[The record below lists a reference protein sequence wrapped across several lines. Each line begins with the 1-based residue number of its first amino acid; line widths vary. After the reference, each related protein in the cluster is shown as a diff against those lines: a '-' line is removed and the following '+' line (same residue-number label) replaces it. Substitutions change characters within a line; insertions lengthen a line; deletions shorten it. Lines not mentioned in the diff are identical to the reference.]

1 MKTINYNQ
9 PVGLALGSGAARGL
23 AHIGVL
29 KYLEDTGVKIGW
41 IAGSSIGALVGAAY
55 AAGISS
61 YEMTQIIEHLDWKFM
76 VKHFSPTFATRGMVS
91 GHSLTSF
98 FHSLFGDVKI
108 EDLKIPFRAIATDIH
123 TGERVVISK
132 GSLVDAVRASISIP
146 VIFQPTKIRQRTLVD
161 GGLVDPVPVE
171 VVRQMGATIV
181 IAVSVS
187 RIPKNP
193 MMKSESGQGQA
204 PANVKEK
211 SNYKIPVGM
220 LYERMSHFLRSSR
233 TADSYIP
240 NSPTSLPD
248 NSLPNMLQMFW
259 QTVAIAEQ
267 EITRLRLQACPPDFI
282 IQPDTGNIQSW
293 EFIRALEAVKAGE
306 LAAKITFKNVVP
318 NQEKK

>member
-1 MKTINYNQ
+1 MKTINCNQ

-29 KYLEDTGVKIGW
+29 KYLEENSIDVGW

-61 YEMTQIIEHLDWKFM
+61 HEMTQIIEHLDWKFM

-108 EDLKIPFRAIATDIH
+108 EDLKIPFRTIATDIH

-146 VIFQPTKIRQRTLVD
+146 VVFQPINIAQHALVD

-171 VVRQMGATIV
+171 IVRQMGATIV

-187 RIPKNP
+187 RIPENP
-193 MMKSESGQGQA
+193 GMKSESKQGQA
-204 PANVKEK
+204 HVNAKEK
-211 SNYKIPVGM
+211 NNYKIPTGM
-220 LYERMSHFLRSSR
+220 LYERMSHFLRGSR
-233 TADSYIP
+233 ITNSGIP
-240 NSPTSLPD
+240 NSSTPLPD

-259 QTVAIAEQ
+259 RTVAIAEQ

-293 EFIRALEAVKAGE
+293 KFIRALEAVKAGE
-306 LAAKITFKNVVP
+306 LAAKITFNNVVP
-318 NQEKK
+318 NQKKK

>member
-29 KYLEDTGVKIGW
+29 KYLEENSINVGW

-61 YEMTQIIEHLDWKFM
+61 YEMTQIIKHFDWKFM

-91 GHSLTSF
+91 GSSLISF
-98 FHSLFGDVKI
+98 FHSLFGNVKI
-108 EDLKIPFRAIATDIH
+108 EDLRVPFRAVATDIH

-132 GSLVDAVRASISIP
+132 GSLVDAVRASTSIP
-146 VIFQPTKIRQRTLVD
+146 VVFQPIKIAQYTLVD

-171 VVRQMGATIV
+171 VVKQMGATSV
-181 IAVSVS
+181 FAVSVS
-187 RIPKNP
+187 QTPGKLKV
-193 MMKSESGQGQA
+193 KSGRKRGRALTKIDEKTSG
-204 PANVKEK
+204 
-211 SNYKIPVGM
+211 KIPAGM
-220 LYERMSHFLRSSR
+220 LYERMSHFLRVSG
-233 TADSYIP
+233 TTDSNAP
-240 NSPTSLPD
+240 NSPSLPSD
-248 NSLPNMLQMFW
+248 EPLPNMLQMFW

-293 EFIRALEAVKAGE
+293 EFVRALEAVKAGE
-306 LAAKITFKNVVP
+306 LAAKITFNNMVP

>member
-1 MKTINYNQ
+1 MKTINFNQ

-29 KYLEDTGVKIGW
+29 KYLEENSIDVGW

-55 AAGISS
+55 AVGISS
-61 YEMTQIIEHLDWKFM
+61 HEMIQIIEHLDWKFM

-91 GHSLTSF
+91 GHSLISF
-98 FHSLFGDVKI
+98 FHSLLGDTKI

-146 VIFQPTKIRQRTLVD
+146 VIFQPIKIAQHTLVD

-171 VVRQMGATIV
+171 VVRQIGATSV
-181 IAVSVS
+181 VAVSVS
-187 RIPKNP
+187 QIPGKPRIKTG
-193 MMKSESGQGQA
+193 KSQEQA
-204 PANVKEK
+204 SSNVKGIT
-211 SNYKIPVGM
+211 NQKISTGM
-220 LYERMSHFLRSSR
+220 LYQQMSHFLRGSR
-233 TADSYIP
+233 TANSSIP

-248 NSLPNMLQMFW
+248 SPLPNMLQMFW
-259 QTVAIAEQ
+259 QTVAIAGQ

-282 IQPDTGNIQSW
+282 IQPDTGSIQLW

-306 LAAKITFKNVVP
+306 LAAKITFKNVIP

>member
-29 KYLEDTGVKIGW
+29 KYLEDAGVKIGW

-55 AAGISS
+55 SAGISS
-61 YEMTQIIEHLDWKFM
+61 YDMIQIVEHLDWKFM

-98 FHSLFGDVKI
+98 FHSLFGNVKI

-146 VIFQPTKIRQRTLVD
+146 VVFQPTIIAKHTLVD

-171 VVRQMGATIV
+171 IVRQMGATIV
-181 IAVSVS
+181 VAVSVS
-187 RIPKNP
+187 KIQEKPKI
-193 MMKSESGQGQA
+193 KSGREPRQTPSY
-204 PANVKEK
+204 VEEK
-211 SNYKIPVGM
+211 THQKIPAGM
-220 LYERMSHFLRSSR
+220 LYERMSRFLRSSK
-233 TADSYIP
+233 TADSDSP
-240 NSPTSLPD
+240 NSSTSLPG
-248 NSLPNMLQMFW
+248 NPLPNMLQMFW

-267 EITRLRLQACPPDFI
+267 EITRLRLHMHPPDI
-282 IQPDTGNIQSW
+282 IIRPDTSSIQSW
-293 EFIRALEAVKAGE
+293 EFTRTQELVQAGE
-306 LAAKITFKNVVP
+306 YAAKRAFADKII
-318 NQEKK
+318 